1 MLTENT
7 YIHRLILCGLLIM
20 LGSACVEAA
29 PRHARSSFTV
39 EKTEPGFQN
48 LLNSVVRLD
57 VWETVFKAGREQT
70 AHGVGSGVIMTDE
83 GYILTNAHVVNPYAE
98 RIWATLN
105 NLERVPATLVGWDH
119 WTDLAVIKLDVDELK
134 AKDMDFS
141 WGKFGDSS
149 KLIPGET
156 VYAVG
161 TPNGLARTVT
171 RGIISNTNRFFE
183 GAQVGRGYET
193 GYFNTWLQTD
203 AAINPGNSGGPLVL
217 PDGDVIGINTRGY
230 LGANN
235 LGFAVPSNIAKR
247 VMEELIEKGSVTRSY
262 TGIVP
267 GPMQDLEE
275 FFDVELNKGMLVQSI
290 DPGSPAE
297 DAGLRPSDI
306 ILTIDGTSVDGR
318 FPEQLPEIQ
327 KRIAE
332 RPVGSTILIDV
343 KRGDEVLP
351 LVVTTE
357 ELQSRVGHEAALED
371 WGISVQKVSRA
382 VAREQQLKSSDGVY
396 VVGTQRAFPAAE
408 AGIRSGDIITSV
420 NRKPIVTLEDLEAA
434 YEQYVENPDRVLME
448 ITRNH
453 QVSFVVMKP

>member
-1 MLTENT
+1 M
-7 YIHRLILCGLLIM
+7 
-20 LGSACVEAA
+20 EAA
-29 PRHARSSFTV
+29 PRHARSSFETA
-39 EKTEPGFQN
+39 KQAEPGFQN
-48 LLNSVVRLD
+48 LLDSVVRLD

-70 AHGVGSGVIMTDE
+70 AHGIGSGVIMTAE
-83 GYILTNAHVVNPYAE
+83 GHILTNAHVVNPYAE

-119 WTDLAVIKLDVDELK
+119 WTDLAVVKLDIEELE
-134 AKDMDFS
+134 AKGMDFD
-141 WGKFGDSS
+141 WGAFGNSS
-149 KLIPGET
+149 ELVPGET

-217 PDGDVIGINTRGY
+217 PDGHVIGINTRGY

-235 LGFAVPSNIAKR
+235 LGFAVPSNIAKK
-247 VMEELIEKGSVTRSY
+247 VMLELIENGSVARSY

-318 FPEQLPEIQ
+318 FPEQLPGIQ

-343 KRGDEVLP
+343 KRSDEVLP
-351 LVVTTE
+351 LTVTTE
-357 ELQSRVGHEAALED
+357 ELQSRVGHEAALEK

-396 VVGTQRAFPAAE
+396 VVGAQRAFPAAE
-408 AGIRSGDIITSV
+408 AGIRAGDIITSV

-434 YEQYVENPDRVLME
+434 YEEYVENPERVLME